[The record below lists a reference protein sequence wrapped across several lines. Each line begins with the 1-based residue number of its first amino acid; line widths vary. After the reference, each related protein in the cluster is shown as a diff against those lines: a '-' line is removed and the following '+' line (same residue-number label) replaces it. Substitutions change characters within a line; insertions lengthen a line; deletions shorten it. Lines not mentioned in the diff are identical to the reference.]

1 MQISKNKVVTLK
13 YRLTDDD
20 GDLIDESTDA
30 EPMAYIHGVGNLI
43 PGLEAALEGK
53 QKGDALK
60 VTVNPDEGFGDRND
74 ELTRVVS
81 RTVFDFVEE
90 LEVGMQFQTDGG
102 QGMEVVTI
110 VGIEGDQVTVD
121 GNHPLAGVTLSF
133 DVSVLDVRD
142 ATQEELSHG
151 HVHGPGGH
159 HH

>member
-20 GDLIDESTDA
+20 GDLIDESTEA

-60 VTVNPDEGFGDRND
+60 VTVNPEEGFGDRND

-81 RTVFDFVEE
+81 RNVFDFVEE

-133 DVSVLDVRD
+133 DVAVLDVRD

>member
-20 GDLIDESTDA
+20 GDLIDESTEA

-81 RTVFDFVEE
+81 RNVFDFVEE

-133 DVSVLDVRD
+133 DVAVLDVRD

>member
-20 GDLIDESTDA
+20 GDLIDESTEA

-81 RTVFDFVEE
+81 RSVFDFVEE

-133 DVSVLDVRD
+133 DVAVLDVRD

>member
-30 EPMAYIHGVGNLI
+30 EPMSYIHGAGNLI

-60 VTVNPDEGFGDRND
+60 VTVNPEEGFGDRND

-81 RTVFDFVEE
+81 RTVFEFVEE
-90 LEVGMQFQTDGG
+90 LEVGMQFQTDGD

-142 ATQEELSHG
+142 ASKEELSHG